1 MNLNEATSYWAK
13 QKSRNQREG
22 GGNKKFATTKTTIN
36 PGTIKKSSH
45 NKVKS
50 RTKRAAVPYG
60 SVMSTLILIIN
71 CTKLFL
77 FFSKLYVYHVEQTD
91 TT

>member
-1 MNLNEATSYWAK
+1 MRPPATGLNKKVATK
-13 QKSRNQREG
+13 ERE

-60 SVMSTLILIIN
+60 RVMSTLFLIIN
-71 CTKLFL
+71 CTKWIIFVL
-77 FFSKLYVYHVEQTD
+77 KL
-91 TT
+91 